1 MQKFLSI
8 PVTGEQSQLV
18 SANDIKIIEQAST
31 TTVTIT
37 YGGGKVT
44 TLTHTAVAAN
54 SEEMRDAIQ
63 NGVVNILSQ
72 RWTNVSL
79 DLAVPK
85 AVSLIAIV

>member
-18 SANDIKIIEQAST
+18 SANDIKIIEQATT

-44 TLTHTAVAAN
+44 TLTHATAAMG

-63 NGVVNILSQ
+63 DGVVSILSQ
-72 RWTNVSL
+72 RWTNVSI
-79 DLAVPK
+79 DLVMPK
-85 AVSLIAIV
+85 AVSAIAIA

>member
-18 SANDIKIIEQAST
+18 SANDIKIIIQAST

-44 TLTHTAVAAN
+44 TLTHAAVASG

-63 NGVVNILSQ
+63 SGVVNILSQ

-85 AVSLIAIV
+85 AVSAIAIV

>member
-44 TLTHTAVAAN
+44 TLTHATSASG

>member
-18 SANDIKIIEQAST
+18 SANDIKIIIQAST

-44 TLTHTAVAAN
+44 TLTHAAVASG

>member
-18 SANDIKIIEQAST
+18 SANDIKIIEQATT

-44 TLTHTAVAAN
+44 TLTHATVAAN

-85 AVSLIAIV
+85 AVSLISIV

>member
-18 SANDIKIIEQAST
+18 SANDIKLIDQFST
-31 TTVTIT
+31 TVVKIH

-44 TLTHTAVAAN
+44 SITHTTAAMG

-63 NGVVNILSQ
+63 DGVVSILSQ
-72 RWTNVSL
+72 RWTNVSI
-79 DLAVPK
+79 DLVMPK
-85 AVSLIAIV
+85 AVSTIAIA